1 MVANSL
7 KMFHQRSSEHTKI
20 LSPRILSR
28 QTKHT
33 AAYILQYIDVDVAF
47 QWKCSIFN
55 RPNEIT
61 FYTVVCFSCFHFTY
75 NAASTVL
82 IIMYRDAVMFI
93 WAVADMHQLSTVY
106 GLSHRQIQ
114 SDIGISLA
122 KFIFARHL
130 RFYKHSTTAW
140 LLYFE
145 LDRLA
150 CRQVTT
156 HIICCSRRQV
166 KSQCAQRPA
175 SNYISRIQVLS
186 SNWSTSINKVCAWIF
201 VWVVYTL
208 RIAST
213 LNTLTSEDSTNVLWC
228 DVMCIH
234 KYSVFKCYKSEWYS
248 TQNTYQMR

>member
-33 AAYILQYIDVDVAF
+33 AAYILHTYTYIDVDVAF

-93 WAVADMHQLSTVY
+93 WAVADVHQLSTVY

-130 RFYKHSTTAW
+130 RFYKHTP
-140 LLYFE
+140 LLH
-145 LDRLA
+145 D
-150 CRQVTT
+150 
-156 HIICCSRRQV
+156 CC
-166 KSQCAQRPA
+166 
-175 SNYISRIQVLS
+175 ILI
-186 SNWSTSINKVCAWIF
+186 SINWRVAKSLHTSF
-201 VWVVYTL
+201 VVVDDKWNHNVHNDQL
-208 RIAST
+208 
-213 LNTLTSEDSTNVLWC
+213 LTISL
-228 DVMCIH
+228 
-234 KYSVFKCYKSEWYS
+234 VFKCYLPIEAH
-248 TQNTYQMR
+248 R

>member
-1 MVANSL
+1 MEERQIKRGKREHGIWRQQQQKIDRTAKIRSHCRPSHTIQMVANSL

-33 AAYILQYIDVDVAF
+33 AAYILHTYTYIDVDVAF

-55 RPNEIT
+55 RPSEIT

-93 WAVADMHQLSTVY
+93 WAVADVHQLSTVY
-106 GLSHRQIQ
+106 GLSHRKIQ

-130 RFYKHSTTAW
+130 RFYKH
-140 LLYFE
+140 
-145 LDRLA
+145 
-150 CRQVTT
+150 T
-156 HIICCSRRQV
+156 HYCMIAVFWSR
-166 KSQCAQRPA
+166 
-175 SNYISRIQVLS
+175 
-186 SNWSTSINKVCAWIF
+186 
-201 VWVVYTL
+201 
-208 RIAST
+208 
-213 LNTLTSEDSTNVLWC
+213 
-228 DVMCIH
+228 
-234 KYSVFKCYKSEWYS
+234 
-248 TQNTYQMR
+248 